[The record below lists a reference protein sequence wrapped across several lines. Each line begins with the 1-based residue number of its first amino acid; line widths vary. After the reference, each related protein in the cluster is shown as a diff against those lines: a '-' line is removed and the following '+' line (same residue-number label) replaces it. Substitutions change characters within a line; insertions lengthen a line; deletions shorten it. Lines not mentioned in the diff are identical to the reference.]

1 METLSWSDI
10 LLTFISMVLT
20 VISGVL
26 VPMLVTWL
34 KTKIKDETI
43 AKYVGRIGDIIVDAV
58 IMTNQKFVDAMKKA
72 GTFDAAAQQAA
83 FEMTKAEVLKL
94 INDEAKKVII
104 EAYGDFDTWLINKIE
119 KTVGTVKK

>member
-1 METLSWSDI
+1 
-10 LLTFISMVLT
+10 
-20 VISGVL
+20 
-26 VPMLVTWL
+26 
-34 KTKIKDETI
+34 
-43 AKYVGRIGDIIVDAV
+43 
-58 IMTNQKFVDAMKKA
+58 MTNQKFVDAMKKA

-94 INDEAKKVII
+94 INDEAKKVIV

>member
-34 KTKIKDETI
+34 KAKIKDETV
-43 AKYVGRIGDIIVDAV
+43 AKYVGRIGEIIIDAV

-94 INDEAKKVII
+94 INDEAKKVIV

>member
-1 METLSWSDI
+1 METLSWGDI

-34 KTKIKDETI
+34 KAKIKDETV
-43 AKYVGRIGDIIVDAV
+43 AKYVGRIGEIIVDAV

-72 GTFDAAAQQAA
+72 GTFDEAAQKVA

-94 INDEAKKVII
+94 INDEAKKVIV